1 MSIFKLISEI
11 LAYCNRQTVFIRQ
24 LSAILP
30 LLIHGPIRIFLQ
42 KYTSLSILSNDN
54 SLLSKQL
61 KQHVFQERTI
71 ATALRAARDA
81 LWPGGIMQPPRI
93 PPTPSESIEIR
104 RTAEVAALNALPH
117 IIRKLL
123 LGTEEQQQNENMSEL
138 FDLLGR
144 KECNKHLLMFL
155 IDLMVVRLIPEL
167 TEMSPKEL
175 YDWRML

>member
-1 MSIFKLISEI
+1 
-11 LAYCNRQTVFIRQ
+11 
-24 LSAILP
+24 
-30 LLIHGPIRIFLQ
+30 
-42 KYTSLSILSNDN
+42 
-54 SLLSKQL
+54 
-61 KQHVFQERTI
+61 
-71 ATALRAARDA
+71 
-81 LWPGGIMQPPRI
+81 MQPPRI

>member
-1 MSIFKLISEI
+1 
-11 LAYCNRQTVFIRQ
+11 
-24 LSAILP
+24 
-30 LLIHGPIRIFLQ
+30 
-42 KYTSLSILSNDN
+42 
-54 SLLSKQL
+54 
-61 KQHVFQERTI
+61 
-71 ATALRAARDA
+71 
-81 LWPGGIMQPPRI
+81 MQPPRI
-93 PPTPSESIEIR
+93 PPTPSEAIEIR
-104 RTAEVAALNALPH
+104 RTAEFAALNALPR